1 MRAAAL
7 ATSRKQSPVHESIA
21 LGVCYGNNPPLS
33 DFNYWAVS
41 DAGNAKAMNDAA
53 SETHSAQRNKL
64 LRILGLGFGLAVV
77 VGGTIGVS
85 IFRLP
90 GPTAALLG
98 NPWLILAVWT
108 FGGIFIL
115 LNANYTAELAT
126 MIPKAG
132 GPYVYARHAYG
143 DFAGFV
149 VGWSDWLGNVA
160 AVGFLP
166 IAFAEYAIALFAP
179 SFGGVTVVAVAF
191 LLLLTFLNWIGLR
204 SGSRTQELTSFLK
217 AIGLLSLVVA
227 CFALGGRHSST
238 NVGTTTLVAPGSS
251 LALFVAIVLSFQLK
265 LGAYGGWNS
274 VIYFA
279 EEDENPGRNIPRSLH
294 AGVLVVIAIYVLVNV
309 ALLYVLPLPQM
320 AASKLAAADAMQV
333 VFGARSGQ
341 IVTALVLLSIIAVVN
356 AALMFTPRTLYA
368 LGRDGLFSTRAV
380 LVNQGGTPVV
390 ALAVTALVA
399 TILISLGTFE
409 KLMAIYAFFAVANNI
424 VLIGA
429 LFVLRKRSP
438 DLPRPFRTWAY
449 PFAPLGVLLISIALF
464 LGFIVSDTKDSVYAL
479 VMLAASYPIYRL
491 IKKKSV

>member
-1 MRAAAL
+1 M
-7 ATSRKQSPVHESIA
+7 I
-21 LGVCYGNNPPLS
+21 
-33 DFNYWAVS
+33 
-41 DAGNAKAMNDAA
+41 DAA
-53 SETHSAQRNKL
+53 PETHSAQRNKL

-98 NPWLILAVWT
+98 NAWLILGIWT
-108 FGGIFIL
+108 LGGIFIL

-179 SFGGVTVVAVAF
+179 SFAGVTIVAVAF
-191 LLLLTFLNWIGLR
+191 LLLITFMNWIGLR
-204 SGSRTQELTSFLK
+204 AGSGTQKLTSFLK

-238 NVGTTTLVAPGSS
+238 NVGTTLAAPGSS
-251 LALFVAIVLSFQLK
+251 FALFVAIVLSFQLI
-265 LGAYGGWNS
+265 LGAYGGWNA

-279 EEDENPGRNIPRSLH
+279 EEDENPARNIPRSLH
-294 AGVLVVIAIYVLVNV
+294 GGVVLVIGIYLLVNL

-341 IVTALVLLSIIAVVN
+341 IVTALVLLSIVAVVN
-356 AALMFTPRTLYA
+356 AALMFSPRTLYA
-368 LGRDGLFSTRAV
+368 LGRDGLFSRRAA

-390 ALAVTALVA
+390 ALAVTVLVA

-449 PFAPLGVLLISIALF
+449 PFAPLGVLLISTALF
-464 LGFIVSDTKDSVYAL
+464 LGFIVSDTRDSVYAL
-479 VMLAASYPIYRL
+479 MMLAVSYPIYRL

>member
-1 MRAAAL
+1 MIDAAA
-7 ATSRKQSPVHESIA
+7 
-21 LGVCYGNNPPLS
+21 
-33 DFNYWAVS
+33 
-41 DAGNAKAMNDAA
+41 
-53 SETHSAQRNKL
+53 ETHLAQRDKL

-77 VGGTIGVS
+77 MGGTIGVS

-90 GPTAALLG
+90 GPIATLLG
-98 NPWLILAVWT
+98 NTWLILVIWT
-108 FGGIFIL
+108 LGGIFIL
-115 LNANYTAELAT
+115 LNANYTSELAT

-132 GPYVYARHAYG
+132 GPYVYARRAYG

-160 AVGFLP
+160 AIAFLP
-166 IAFAEYAIALFAP
+166 IAFAEYAIALFSP
-179 SFGGVTVVAVAF
+179 SFTGVTIVAIAF

-204 SGSRTQELTSFLK
+204 AGSGTQELTSFLK
-217 AIGLLSLVVA
+217 AIALLSFVVA
-227 CFALGGRHSST
+227 CFALGGRHNST
-238 NVGTTTLVAPGSS
+238 NLGQTTLAAHGSS
-251 LALFVAIVLSFQLK
+251 FALLVAIVLSFQLV
-265 LGAYGGWNS
+265 LGAYGGWNA

-294 AGVLVVIAIYVLVNV
+294 GGVLLVIGIYLLVNL
-309 ALLYVLPLPQM
+309 ALLYALPLPQM

-341 IVTALVLLSIIAVVN
+341 IVTALVLLSIVAVVN

-380 LVNQGGTPVV
+380 VVNQGGTPVV
-390 ALAVTALVA
+390 ALAVTVLVA

-429 LFVLRKRSP
+429 LFILRKRSP

-449 PFAPLGVLLISIALF
+449 PFAPVGVLLISIALF
-464 LGFIVSDTKDSVYAL
+464 VGFIVSDTRDSIYAL
-479 VMLAASYPIYRL
+479 MMLAASYPIYRL